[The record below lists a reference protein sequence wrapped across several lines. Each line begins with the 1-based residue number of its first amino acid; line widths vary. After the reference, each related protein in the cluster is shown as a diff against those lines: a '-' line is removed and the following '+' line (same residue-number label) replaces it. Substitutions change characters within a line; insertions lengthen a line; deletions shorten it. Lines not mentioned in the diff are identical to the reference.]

1 MDSARLVVMS
11 LRSSDMARGALG
23 TAFSLLL
30 LASSIQGL
38 PDVEVFHYERM
49 DAVVGQNVTLPCI
62 VKSSPTLKIAI
73 VSIEWRKNNK
83 HKNSKV
89 ALYSPDQGF
98 NLFWP
103 NVTMQV
109 ENGSMGSHLQLYG
122 VTTQDSGIYSCD
134 ISSFPHGSIS
144 SETVLEIKDDVIIM
158 CDVDRAVEVHSGGN
172 VTIKCKLFPDA
183 KYKWTKN
190 KTLVSDNESLELWC
204 VADAHAGVYTL
215 SVNTGNKSLHEEF
228 IITVL
233 SATTSLR
240 TDLATVPPQSNV
252 TEEGLIEPADSGL
265 TMSPTTGLSTTD
277 ADVAR
282 TMNMSADVKDD
293 NPNSRKTTAEE
304 HMTPLTNCTHV
315 SVTLSPITHTE
326 PNHFNNSTDQEINPT
341 PVASNL
347 STTSSYGDK
356 LFRSTYGTK
365 NESMGGN
372 PDATPTPSTG
382 NTTIVIEDEGAGGA
396 QSHLLSLFI
405 VPILVLIAAAGFL
418 CFRRKMKERMNLPPS
433 FKPPPPPVKYTAAR
447 HHEIST
453 PPVPISRCNS
463 VTEITDMK
471 QMFINV

>member
-1 MDSARLVVMS
+1 MS

-38 PDVEVFHYERM
+38 PDVEVFHYERI

-62 VKSSPTLKIAI
+62 IKNSPTLMI

-89 ALYSPDQGF
+89 ALYSPGRGF

-103 NVTMQV
+103 NVTMQT
-109 ENGSMGSHLQLYG
+109 EKAGMGSHLQLYG
-122 VTTQDSGIYSCD
+122 VTTQDSGVYICD
-134 ISSFPHGSIS
+134 ITSFPLGSIS

-158 CDVDRAVEVHSGGN
+158 CDVDRAVEVHSGEN

-215 SVNTGNKSLHEEF
+215 SVNTGNKSLQKEF

-233 SATTSLR
+233 TATTSLR
-240 TDLATVPPQSNV
+240 TDLTTVPPQSNV
-252 TEEGLIEPADSGL
+252 TEEGLIEPAHSGL
-265 TMSPTTGLSTTD
+265 TTSPTTGLSTTD
-277 ADVAR
+277 ANVAR
-282 TMNMSADVKDD
+282 TMNTSADVKDD
-293 NPNSRKTTAEE
+293 DPNSRNTTAEE
-304 HMTPLTNCTHV
+304 HMTPLTNSTHV
-315 SVTLSPITHTE
+315 SVTLSPVTHTE

-341 PVASNL
+341 SVASNL

-356 LFRSTYGTK
+356 VFRSTYGTK

-372 PDATPTPSTG
+372 PDATPTLSTG

-405 VPILVLIAAAGFL
+405 VPILVLIAVAGFL
-418 CFRRKMKERMNLPPS
+418 CLRRKMKQRMNLPPS

-453 PPVPISRCNS
+453 QPIPTSRCNS
-463 VTEITDMK
+463 VTQLNDMK
-471 QMFINV
+471 EMFINV

>member
-1 MDSARLVVMS
+1 MESAQLVVMS

-62 VKSSPTLKIAI
+62 VKNSPTLTI

-89 ALYSPDQGF
+89 ALYSPDRGF

-103 NVTMQV
+103 NVTMQI
-109 ENGSMGSHLQLYG
+109 EKASMGSHLQLYG
-122 VTTQDSGIYSCD
+122 VTTQDSGIYICD
-134 ISSFPHGSIS
+134 ISSFPQGSIS

-158 CDVDRAVEVHSGGN
+158 CDVDRAVEVHSAEN

-190 KTLVSDNESLELWC
+190 KTLVSENESLELWC

-215 SVNTGNKSLHEEF
+215 SVNTGNKSLHKEF

-233 SATTSLR
+233 TATTSLR

-252 TEEGLIEPADSGL
+252 TEEGLIESADSSL
-265 TMSPTTGLSTTD
+265 TTSPTTGLSTTD
-277 ADVAR
+277 ANVAS
-282 TMNMSADVKDD
+282 TMNMSTDVKDD
-293 NPNSRKTTAEE
+293 NPNSRNTTAEE
-304 HMTPLTNCTHV
+304 HMTPLTNSTHV

-326 PNHFNNSTDQEINPT
+326 PNHFNSSNDQEINPT
-341 PVASNL
+341 SVASNL
-347 STTSSYGDK
+347 STTSSYGNEV
-356 LFRSTYGTK
+356 FRSTYGTK
-365 NESMGGN
+365 NESMEGN
-372 PDATPTPSTG
+372 PDAASTLSTG
-382 NTTIVIEDEGAGGA
+382 NTTIVIEGEGDTFDPGAGGA
-396 QSHLLSLFI
+396 QSHLLWLFI

-418 CFRRKMKERMNLPPS
+418 CFRRKMRERMNLPPS
-433 FKPPPPPVKYTAAR
+433 FKPPPPPFKYTAAR

-453 PPVPISRCNS
+453 QPIPTSRCNS
-463 VTEITDMK
+463 VT
-471 QMFINV
+471 